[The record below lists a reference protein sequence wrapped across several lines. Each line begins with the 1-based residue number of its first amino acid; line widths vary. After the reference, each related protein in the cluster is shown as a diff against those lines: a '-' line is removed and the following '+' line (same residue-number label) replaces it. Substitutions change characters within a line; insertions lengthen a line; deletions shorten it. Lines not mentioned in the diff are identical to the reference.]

1 MSLILVGLIF
11 WLSGLAGLVYEV
23 VWFRQLATTFGA
35 TGPAIAATTGS
46 FMAGL
51 GLGSWIVS
59 RYADRVRHPVRW
71 YAVLEL
77 MLAAYAASMGSWIQ
91 RIEGIHQWAAV
102 QGYSGSVMAFGQ
114 FTMIFVV
121 LIIPTGLMGATLPLM
136 CRALVLRNSHLG
148 RRFAWLYGVNT
159 LGAAVGAAMAGF
171 VLIQEYGLATTS
183 GIAVGLNV
191 VAAISALLISGSMST
206 RSHESTNQVE
216 HGITSSPSV
225 EPAVSTGTIRLG
237 VFACGFAGLAAQNL
251 WVRSLLFGFDRLKN
265 TTYSFSAVL
274 TVTLLGLVMGTAVG
288 YSLVDRLRRPQRALA
303 AVVAGVGLSILIS
316 VCVLMMSPKIM
327 DTVDPRTLQVDFA
340 KAVSLVVLRTAA
352 VVGLPCV
359 LLGLATPI
367 AVRCVGNPQSIG
379 REVGRLYACNTLG
392 AVVGALAAAFVLP
405 PFLGL
410 LPSLLWIGAS
420 MLVVAAVMQPRSL
433 MIARTYSAIAALTA
447 LIAVF
452 APTEFWWLQSLR
464 AGEEIIALHDGVTGT
479 VCVIENSAGERRIC
493 VDDVPV
499 AGTSSIMQTDQK
511 CLAHWSMLIA
521 DEPKSALTV
530 GFGSGGASYSFLL
543 HDQLEKLDCV
553 EISPDVPRMA
563 PLLRDANHGLLDNPD
578 PRYRIIYADARA
590 YLARATERYDIIV
603 SDCTDLRYRSSANL
617 YDLEYF
623 QLCRDGMTDDGCTTI
638 WMPLGG
644 LSTAAFRMTLNTFD
658 TVFPN
663 VTIYYLHN
671 RWTHYVLLVG
681 RNVAPRLSV
690 SRVRRQLSEVDVRG
704 DMAEIGMTDPY
715 KVIAT
720 FLTSGTRLQGAIRSL
735 PLNTEDMPRLEF
747 DVPRFDMGPW
757 SAQQNLNFLRLSR
770 APMSDVLS
778 PETTEQELAAVGRYQ
793 QAAEFIMAAQASA
806 RAFNFEDATY
816 RYLAA
821 QRLTPEDSALEDA
834 LQFRNLLALAEEGQ
848 PTAILL
854 YGRTRQLQGDA
865 EGALEAMDRFQERLG
880 ALAGADGPEKQ
891 QWYQQGLLW
900 EATAGQ
906 WKNEFVTQRSSQE

>member
-1 MSLILVGLIF
+1 MLLILVGLIF

-23 VWFRQLATTFGA
+23 VWYRQLATTFGS

-71 YAVLEL
+71 YAALEL
-77 MLAAYAASMGSWIQ
+77 MLAGYAASMGSWIHQ
-91 RIEGIHQWAAV
+91 VERIHQWAAM
-102 QGYSGSVMAFGQ
+102 QGYSGVVMAFGQ
-114 FTMIFVV
+114 FAMIFVV

-136 CRALVLRNSHLG
+136 CRALVLKNSHLG

-159 LGAAVGAAMAGF
+159 LGAAMGAALAGF

-183 GIAVGLNV
+183 GIAVGINV
-191 VAAISALLISGSMST
+191 AAAISALLISGSMST
-206 RSHESTNQVE
+206 RSHDSAIQVE
-216 HGITSSPSV
+216 QEMASSPPV
-225 EPAVSTGTIRLG
+225 EPAISPATVRLG

-288 YSLVDRLRRPQRALA
+288 YSLVDRLRRPQRAFA
-303 AVVAGVGLSILIS
+303 AVVAGAGFSILLS
-316 VCVLMMSPKIM
+316 VCVLMTSPKIM

-340 KAVSLVVLRTAA
+340 KAVSSVVFRTAA
-352 VVGLPCV
+352 VVGLPCI

-367 AVRCVGNPQSIG
+367 AVRCVGNPRFIG
-379 REVGRLYACNTLG
+379 REVGRLYACNTVG
-392 AVVGALAAAFVLP
+392 AVIGAMAAAFLLP

-420 MLVVAAVMQPRSL
+420 MLIVAAVMQPRSL
-433 MIARTYSAIAALTA
+433 AVARVYTTVAMITALTA
-447 LIAVF
+447 VF
-452 APTEFWWLQSLR
+452 VPAESWWLQSLR

-479 VCVIENSAGERRIC
+479 VCVIENPVGERRIC

-499 AGTSSIMQTDQK
+499 AGTSNIMQTDQK

-521 DEPKSALTV
+521 DKPESALTV
-530 GFGSGGASYSFLL
+530 GFGSGGASHSFLL

-623 QLCRDGMTDDGCTTI
+623 QLCREGMTEGGCTTI

-663 VTIYYLHN
+663 VSIYYLHN

-681 RNVAPRLSV
+681 RNAAPGLSV
-690 SRVRRQLSEVDVRG
+690 SRVRQQLSESDVRE

-720 FLTSGTRLQGAIRSL
+720 FLTSGSRLQGAIRSL

-770 APMSDVLS
+770 GPMSDVLS
-778 PETTEQELAAVGRYQ
+778 PDTTEQEFVTVGRYQ

-834 LQFRNLLALAEEGQ
+834 LQFPNLLVLAEQGQ
-848 PTAILL
+848 PTATLL

-865 EGALEAMDRFQERLG
+865 EGGLKAMGRFQERLD
-880 ALAGADGPEKQ
+880 ALAAADEPEKQ

-900 EATAGQ
+900 EATAKQ
-906 WKNEFVTQRSSQE
+906 WMNEVTAQQSSQQ